1 MTDDALLRLN
11 RLSLRNFRCF
21 AECTVDLHPELTVLV
36 AENGQGKTA
45 ILDAISIA
53 LGLFVDAVAGTH
65 QSPGFARSDIRL
77 AGNAE
82 GEMLPVLPTEFTAN
96 GEIQGQSLQWRR
108 ERKSSGAHA
117 RTSTKYAE
125 SLLDAAAAFR
135 EKVGAGRLAETDSL
149 TVLPLVAFYG
159 TGRLWSE
166 HRLTQRK
173 RAHFTESHERFSGY
187 VDCISSSSSFKGMV
201 AWFGNMVDE
210 IRDARFSVDLGRN
223 VALFNAVKEATRVV
237 LEPTGWCQLDWD
249 PERRRLIVGHAAQGH
264 LPLSSLSDGVRN
276 MIALV
281 ADIARRCAILNPHLR
296 EESARLTPG
305 VLLIDEVDMH
315 LHPGWQQMVVDLLRR
330 AFPSLQ
336 LILSTHSPHV
346 LSTVDKHSIRVIRL
360 RNGQALIESPTL
372 QTRGVMS
379 ADVLAT
385 IMGVDPI
392 PQIEE
397 AQQLS
402 QYRALI
408 EDGLA
413 DSEEAHFLRLR
424 LVAHFGESHPLVQ
437 DCDRLIR
444 FQAFR
449 LRRSRRE
456 ET

>member
-1 MTDDALLRLN
+1 
-11 RLSLRNFRCF
+11 
-21 AECTVDLHPELTVLV
+21 
-36 AENGQGKTA
+36 
-45 ILDAISIA
+45 
-53 LGLFVDAVAGTH
+53 
-65 QSPGFARSDIRL
+65 
-77 AGNAE
+77 
-82 GEMLPVLPTEFTAN
+82 
-96 GEIQGQSLQWRR
+96 
-108 ERKSSGAHA
+108 
-117 RTSTKYAE
+117 
-125 SLLDAAAAFR
+125 
-135 EKVGAGRLAETDSL
+135 
-149 TVLPLVAFYG
+149 
-159 TGRLWSE
+159 
-166 HRLTQRK
+166 
-173 RAHFTESHERFSGY
+173 
-187 VDCISSSSSFKGMV
+187 MV

-336 LILSTHSPHV
+336 LI
-346 LSTVDKHSIRVIRL
+346 RVIRL